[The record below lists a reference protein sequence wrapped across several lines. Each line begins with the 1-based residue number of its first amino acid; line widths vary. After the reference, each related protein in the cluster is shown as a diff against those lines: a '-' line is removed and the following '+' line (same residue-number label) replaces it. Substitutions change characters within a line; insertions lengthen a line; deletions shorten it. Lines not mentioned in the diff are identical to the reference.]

1 MIKYFILASLIST
14 LTHFFKWRVKILDE
28 TMTKNNFG
36 RKWSVWLIDGSPSLR
51 DVTAGTQ
58 VRNLEARTKARI
70 H

>member
-1 MIKYFILASLIST
+1 MA
-14 LTHFFKWRVKILDE
+14 
-28 TMTKNNFG
+28 KNKFG

-58 VRNLEARTKARI
+58 VRNLEARTKARV